1 MSRLSPIGLNSIL
14 SYIKSWVIGKIPTK
28 NSELTNDSG
37 YITTSSV
44 PTNYVTSD
52 TDQVVSGV
60 KTTSNYKYIVGPDMT
75 KGTTPTSNRYITIH
89 RYYDKNM
96 NAVGEYWLRQTATGN
111 TELNFSAKD
120 AFTDGARAT
129 TGTDVSSYLSIGV
142 NSSGKS
148 YWEVNGGCRNNLLPL
163 SGNNYDLGSSTLQ
176 WNKVYSKEYYINGTI
191 MGDIVTHNSSE
202 YAKSSHTHTKADI
215 TDFPSLATVATSGS
229 YNDLSN
235 KPTIPSN
242 TNQLTNG
249 AGYITTDGAAYP
261 RRVGGV
267 TMNFNWSG
275 QGGQPTWLWGGED
288 GTNMYVY
295 NPANFSVNYA
305 NSAGKADYLGDIG
318 STDRN
323 GASGTGWYSV
333 GFSYSYDEGHGEL
346 AINNYWGIRLNCRDS
361 AHVTINGSRIN
372 VENATYLNG
381 YQIYVG

>member
-1 MSRLSPIGLNSIL
+1 MSRLSPIGLGSIL

-37 YITTSSV
+37 YITISSV

-75 KGTTPTSNRYITIH
+75 KGTTPTSNRYVTIH

-111 TELNFSAKD
+111 TELNLSAKD
-120 AFTDGARAT
+120 AFTNGAKAT

-235 KPTIPSN
+235 KPAIPTYS
-242 TNQLTNG
+242 
-249 AGYITTDGAAYP
+249 A
-261 RRVGGV
+261 
-267 TMNFNWSG
+267 
-275 QGGQPTWLWGGED
+275 
-288 GTNMYVY
+288 GTNLSLSDTTFNVSST
-295 NPANFSVNYA
+295 PSFTSITI
-305 NSAGKADYLGDIG
+305 SDY
-318 STDRN
+318 
-323 GASGTGWYSV
+323 
-333 GFSYSYDEGHGEL
+333 
-346 AINNYWGIRLNCRDS
+346 
-361 AHVTINGSRIN
+361 TIT
-372 VENATYLNG
+372 VD
-381 YQIYVG
+381 